1 MINIGKLVE
10 FFDKGWV
17 AYNQFGGWKYYRY
30 NGTKVEMKYERGI
43 WICHKTLEADAFNPQ
58 RKWQDFGKQL
68 DLIFSIEK
76 PLVSP
81 ENSLIKVGYW
91 ED

>member
-1 MINIGKLVE
+1 
-10 FFDKGWV
+10 
-17 AYNQFGGWKYYRY
+17 
-30 NGTKVEMKYERGI
+30 MKI
-43 WICHKTLEADAFNPQ
+43 PQ